1 MNRYDYLKKKKV
13 PRSSGPLVGEVW
25 VKNGTYIRLRLDKR
39 LVSSHD
45 VVIWDATF
53 NVWGEANPIQ
63 VTEKTLLEE
72 YQFYE
77 MISKDGPLR

>member
-1 MNRYDYLKKKKV
+1 MNRYDYLKNKKTS
-13 PRSSGPLVGEVW
+13 RSSGPQAGEIW
-25 VKNGTYIRLRLDKR
+25 SKNGDYIRLDKR
-39 LVSSHD
+39 LVSSHN

-72 YQFYE
+72 YEFYE